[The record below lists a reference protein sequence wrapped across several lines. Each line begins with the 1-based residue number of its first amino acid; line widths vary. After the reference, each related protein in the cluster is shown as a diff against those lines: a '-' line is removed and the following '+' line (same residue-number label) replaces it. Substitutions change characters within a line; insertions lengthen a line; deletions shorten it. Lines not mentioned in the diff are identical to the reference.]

1 MIESY
6 YILESKVNSKIS
18 NLVMTGYNIRV
29 EDYEYIRLS
38 SKPRGRFP
46 KRKLQNSNERLLIY

>member
-18 NLVMTGYNIRV
+18 NSVMNGYNIRF
-29 EDYEYIRLS
+29 EDYEYVRLS
-38 SKPRGRFP
+38 SKPRGRYP
-46 KRKLQNSNERLLIY
+46 KRKLQSSNERLLIY

>member
-18 NLVMTGYNIRV
+18 NLVMIGYNIRV
-29 EDYEYIRLS
+29 EGYEYVRLS
-38 SKPRGRFP
+38 SKPRGRYP

>member
-6 YILESKVNSKIS
+6 YILQSKLNARIAHLAVEGN
-18 NLVMTGYNIRV
+18 NIRV

-38 SKPRGRFP
+38 SKPRGRQP
-46 KRKLQNSNERLLIY
+46 KRKLQSSNERILIY